1 MSFMYPLSPGGS
13 SGSNMRTSE
22 GFGYGL
28 LGYHDGSFQV
38 EPEYGSQGVAVF
50 GPGKAYRFKIAC
62 LDFN

>member
-1 MSFMYPLSPGGS
+1 
-13 SGSNMRTSE
+13 MRTSE

-50 GPGKAYRFKIAC
+50 GPGKASRFKIAC